1 MVPVSPV
8 GMDRGSLP
16 VVPQVSG
23 ARRHGRRMRLAGGSR
38 PFPKRVNNELTD
50 EEGNT
55 AVRPLSVEAEEFSL
69 GSGPKDRVTAGAGS
83 DCSRDFRPAPDL
95 EV

>member
-23 ARRHGRRMRLAGGSR
+23 ARRHGRWMRPAGGSR

-69 GSGPKDRVTAGAGS
+69 GSGPEGS
-83 DCSRDFRPAPDL
+83 SNGWSGFGL
-95 EV
+95 